1 MRNTTT
7 NLMDAN
13 AEIETFAENK
23 VYEGIFNIFELEL
36 EEISR
41 FVAFTS
47 GNMNVY
53 SNKIHE
59 LHLRVCSEIEN
70 VLKIV
75 VHKHFVSAEEVK
87 NLWETDKSAFL
98 EKKSLTPKYEELKN
112 ELNKDGKGKLDKL
125 LFGIPDFLFY
135 FKLACEKFNL
145 HKKVIKFTG
154 MVSHNIDWEIIQPFE
169 LEVGRDVPMWWTN
182 YNKLKH
188 DKITN
193 FHLCTLED
201 LINSFSGLFILMN
214 YLLKYPENN
223 TAIPNRN
230 FALNKLRGF
239 IVSDCSF
246 CSFESK
252 YFKASVA
259 SQSHIFTMILPAHV
273 SESDFQ
279 NYTILDLEISQINS
293 RFKNITEYENYKI
306 KDFDLKSFE
315 YNEKKLTNPEIN
327 NRRDLFDSIEHAI
340 FYAYLDYRQVMNW
353 QKEYLRELQHL
364 GIFIN

>member
-1 MRNTTT
+1 
-7 NLMDAN
+7 MDAN
-13 AEIETFAENK
+13 ADIEQFAENK

-47 GNMNVY
+47 GNMNAY

-75 VHKHFVSAEEVK
+75 IHKHFASADEVK
-87 NLWETDKSAFL
+87 TLWDTDKSAFL

-112 ELNKDGKGKLDKL
+112 ELNKRETEKLDKF
-125 LFGIPDFLFY
+125 LFGFPDFLFY

-154 MVSHNIDWEIIQPFE
+154 IVSHNLEWEIIQPFE
-169 LEVGRDVPMWWTN
+169 LLDGRDVPVWWTN

-188 DKITN
+188 DKIKN
-193 FHLCTLED
+193 FDVCTLGD
-201 LINSFSGLFILMN
+201 LVYSFSGLFILMN

-223 TAIPNRN
+223 NPVPNRN
-230 FALNKLRGF
+230 FALDKLRGS
-239 IVSDCSF
+239 ILLNGIS

-259 SQSHIFTMILPAHV
+259 TQSHIFTMILPVRIA
-273 SESDFQ
+273 ESDFQ
-279 NYTILDLEISQINS
+279 NLTILDLEIRQINRRIS
-293 RFKNITEYENYKI
+293 NITEYENYKI
-306 KDFDLKSFE
+306 NDFDLKSFD
-315 YNEKKLTNPEIN
+315 YNDKKLTDGKIN
-327 NRRDLFDSIEHAI
+327 NRRDLFSSIEHAI
-340 FYAYLDYRQVMNW
+340 FYSYLDYRQVMNW
-353 QKEYLRELQHL
+353 RNEYFRELQNL
-364 GIFIN
+364 CRFIN